1 MEHEKLE
8 QERMTEAFL
17 EEAELLEEEKEQ
29 ETAEPGSAAPPARE
43 PSFVYRVREHYGV
56 LSREK
61 DGWCKELN
69 LVSWNNGPDKFDIR
83 SWDHLHRR
91 KTKGITLWPEEVE
104 NLYRILDRMYGRKEA
119 EMETRQNEN

>member
-1 MEHEKLE
+1 MENEKLE
-8 QERMTEAFL
+8 QERMKEAFL
-17 EEAELLEEEKEQ
+17 EEEELLEEEKEPA
-29 ETAEPGSAAPPARE
+29 AESAEAAPARE
-43 PSFVYRVREHYGV
+43 TSFIYHVREHYGV
-56 LSREK
+56 LSHEK

-104 NLYRILDRMYGRKEA
+104 NLYRILDRMFGRKE
-119 EMETRQNEN
+119 EPVNE